1 MDRLQTPSPN
11 PSQKEDYSLVG
22 EGAAK
27 AEAAGLSNPSWFRP
41 KVDPAEIRRLMAK
54 DDGRALRDTALWLGL
69 MILFAAIGIALW
81 PSWWSAP
88 FWFAYGVLYGS
99 ASDSRWHECGH
110 RTAFKSPWMNEVV
123 YQIAS
128 FMLMRSPVVWRAS
141 HVRHHTDTI
150 IVGRD
155 PEIVAM
161 RPPDLAK
168 MVVNLFGL
176 FDTWHLV
183 RRMVL
188 HISGRI
194 HPEEAPY
201 LRPKDHAKVFR
212 VARIW
217 IAIYAAVVAL
227 SFVLGSILPLMVI
240 GLPRLY
246 GAWHHVMTGA
256 LQHLGLAENVTD
268 HRLNTRTVLMNPV
281 SRFIY
286 LNMNYHTEH
295 HMFTMV
301 PYYRLPELH
310 ELIKHELPAP
320 DPSIFAAFRRL
331 LPVLLRQL
339 RNQQAVIVPALPDG
353 ATPFRPEVERL
364 LPHAQ

>member
-1 MDRLQTPSPN
+1 MTKDYALIGETARMAVKKGLAN
-11 PSQKEDYSLVG
+11 PTWY
-22 EGAAK
+22 
-27 AEAAGLSNPSWFRP
+27 RP
-41 KVDPAEIRRLMAK
+41 KVDPGEIRRLREKSDAI
-54 DDGRALRDTALWLGL
+54 ALRDTVLWLGL
-69 MILFAAIGIALW
+69 MAVSCGMAIWLW

-88 FWFAYGVLYGS
+88 FWFVYGVLYGS

-110 RTAFKSPWMNEVV
+110 RTAFKTPWMNTVV

-128 FMLMRSPVVWRAS
+128 FMLIRNPVVWRAS

-161 RPPDLAK
+161 RPPDLLK
-168 MVVNLFGL
+168 VVLNLFGII
-176 FDTWHLV
+176 DTLQLL
-183 RRMVL
+183 RRMFVHVAGRL
-188 HISGRI
+188 HPDERTYVA
-194 HPEEAPY
+194 EDEAP
-201 LRPKDHAKVFR
+201 KVFL

-217 IAIYAAVVAL
+217 LGIYLATIAL
-227 SFVLGSILPLMVI
+227 SLWMGSILPLMVV

-246 GAWHHVMTGA
+246 GAWHHVMTGL

-268 HRLNTRTVLMNPV
+268 HRLNTRTVLMNPL

-286 LNMNYHTEH
+286 LNMNYHLEH

-301 PYYRLPELH
+301 PYYHLPKLH
-310 ELIKHELPAP
+310 ELIRHDVPAP

-331 LPVLLRQL
+331 VPVLVRQL
-339 RNQQAVIVPALPDG
+339 KYADAVIVPELPEG
-353 ATPFRPEVERL
+353 ATPYRQEVERL
-364 LPHAQ
+364 RPHAV